1 MSFLPPLLFLDAFL
15 LALAAEYEF
24 MVGLWLI
31 PNLEKMSSIGCFA
44 RAVCRSDAG
53 QTA

>member
-1 MSFLPPLLFLDAFL
+1 MNERHTFWRKMGMSFLPPLLFLDAFL

-31 PNLEKMSSIGCFA
+31 AKLGKMS
-44 RAVCRSDAG
+44 
-53 QTA
+53 